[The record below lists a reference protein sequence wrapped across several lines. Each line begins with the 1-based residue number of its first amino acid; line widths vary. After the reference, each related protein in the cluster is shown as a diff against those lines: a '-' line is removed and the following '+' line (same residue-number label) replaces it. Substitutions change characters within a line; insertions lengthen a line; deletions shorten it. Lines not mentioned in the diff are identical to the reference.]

1 MERGILDRER
11 IRSRA
16 RTLRSVED
24 PDALSDAQL
33 ENLIFE
39 PGFSTAD
46 ESNLAA
52 GRGVGMDVVRRNV
65 EALGGSVHIE
75 SEPGRGTTLITRLPL
90 TLAII
95 DGFAMGVGEEVFIL
109 PLGTVTE
116 CLDFGS
122 TGRLESGLRG
132 VINLRGASLPY
143 ARLGELLALP
153 RQTDA
158 REGIVVIEHHGERMG
173 LAVDTLLGERQAVI
187 KPLSRCFQGTAGL
200 AGSTI
205 LGDGRVA
212 LVLDATTLLRIAA
225 DPNSADSLELPVRK
239 A

>member
-1 MERGILDRER
+1 MTTAPAENVNLPEEPVQYLTFTLDGESFATEIAQVREVLEFS
-11 IRSRA
+11 IVTKVP
-16 RTLRSVED
+16 RT
-24 PDALSDAQL
+24 PDY
-33 ENLIFE
+33 
-39 PGFSTAD
+39 
-46 ESNLAA
+46 
-52 GRGVGMDVVRRNV
+52 M
-65 EALGGSVHIE
+65 
-75 SEPGRGTTLITRLPL
+75 
-90 TLAII
+90 
-95 DGFAMGVGEEVFIL
+95 
-109 PLGTVTE
+109 
-116 CLDFGS
+116 
-122 TGRLESGLRG
+122 RG

-212 LVLDATTLLRIAA
+212 LVLDATTVLRIAA